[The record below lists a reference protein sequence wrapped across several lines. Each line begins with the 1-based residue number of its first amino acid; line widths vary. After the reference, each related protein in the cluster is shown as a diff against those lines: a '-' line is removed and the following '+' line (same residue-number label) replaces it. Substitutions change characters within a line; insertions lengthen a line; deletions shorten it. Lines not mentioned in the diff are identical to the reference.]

1 MASTPPAAHRAL
13 EHLITEHRTTLADL
27 YAALSPAPQPL
38 VDSHLASLESALDT
52 LLASQRSAAEAQVA
66 AAEQRLAAAWTR
78 VHDWQAALGEPLRP
92 AKRRGDGPLLVLVDE
107 VDRIREGM
115 KGRMEE
121 RGTRILALHE
131 RLRAL
136 AEVVGRE
143 WLDVELDDAAQS
155 GSWEDLNLKLERMG
169 ALETE
174 IMRCEAEI
182 ARRRDV
188 LTTST
193 NEIFALRS
201 ELGIRQASDGALA
214 DPLDED
220 ILWHLGIGDARQPK
234 REIVPTADNVQRVE
248 AKRKWLEDEKDRRN
262 MSIQTTYDKLY
273 PLWTMLGVSEDE
285 MEDFVNRHMGSTLD
299 VVNAYQDELAR
310 MLQLKLSNLSGFI
323 TREREA
329 LTALWDRLYVSHA
342 QRVAQFPAYSISV
355 EPTRVWNAAHGC
367 EDEVVSPNVSEEL
380 LVAHER
386 ERERLERE
394 EEDLKPVLDRLGRYF
409 EVVEKT
415 KELEAAA
422 ADPSRLMDKS
432 RGAAGRLA
440 QEAKDRKRVD
450 RERPKLE
457 AELRL
462 MIPEWE
468 AANGR
473 PFLINGV
480 GFIQGLDEQLR
491 ADEQEKENRKRAK
504 MGASSSSSSAR
515 PLKPQHTGAST
526 MAPLKRQM
534 TGASARSATSAT
546 STGPPAPKR
555 LAQGAGS
562 STAPTPSA
570 SRIGRPK
577 LALGDHSNYGVAATP
592 SQPLKAQPTG
602 GSRARS
608 GTVGAGSTVAQTPL
622 SASTGSSGSASFL
635 GASAGSQGMRIPAG
649 WGGAGGGAA
658 GAQMMSPSLSASAA
672 VSRGQGLVPQPT
684 GFRPRG

>member
-1 MASTPPAAHRAL
+1 MASTPPAAPRAL
-13 EHLITEHRTTLADL
+13 EHLITDHRNTLADL

-38 VDSHLASLESALDT
+38 VDSHLASLESHLAT

-66 AAEQRLAAAWTR
+66 AAEHRLAAAWNR

-92 AKRRGDGPLLVLVDE
+92 AKRRGDGPLLALVDE
-107 VDRIREGM
+107 VDRIRDGM

-121 RGTRILALHE
+121 RGTRILALQE
-131 RLRAL
+131 RLRSL
-136 AEVVGRE
+136 ADVVGPD
-143 WLDVELDDAAQS
+143 WLEVELEDAAQS
-155 GSWEDLNLKLERMG
+155 GSWEDLNLKLDRMG

-201 ELGIRQASDGALA
+201 ELGIHQASDGALA

-220 ILWHLGIGDARQPK
+220 ILWHLGVGDARQPK
-234 REIVPTADNVQRVE
+234 REIVPTAENVQRVE

-285 MEDFVNRHMGSTLD
+285 MEEFVNRHMGSTLD

-310 MLQLKLSNLSGFI
+310 MLQLKRTNMSAFI
-323 TREREA
+323 AREREA
-329 LTALWDRLYVSHA
+329 LTTLWDALYVSHP

-367 EDEVVSPNVSEEL
+367 EDEVVSDNVSEEL

-386 ERERLERE
+386 ERERLEGEVE
-394 EEDLKPVLDRLGRYF
+394 ELRPVLDRLARYF

-457 AELRL
+457 AELRSL
-462 MIPEWE
+462 IPKWE

-480 GFIQGLDEQLR
+480 GFIQGLDEQIR
-491 ADEQEKENRKRAK
+491 AEEQEKENRKRAK

-555 LAQGAGS
+555 LAQGASS

-577 LALGDHSNYGVAATP
+577 SALGDHSNYGVAATP
-592 SQPLKAQPTG
+592 SQPLKAQATG
-602 GSRARS
+602 QGSRARS
-608 GTVGAGSTVAQTPL
+608 GTVSVAQTPL

-635 GASAGSQGMRIPAG
+635 GASAGAQGMRIPAG
-649 WGGAGGGAA
+649 WGGAGAAA
-658 GAQMMSPSLSASAA
+658 GAAQMMSPSLGAPAA
-672 VSRGQGLVPQPT
+672 ASRGQGLMPQPT

>member
-1 MASTPPAAHRAL
+1 MVSTPPAAPGAL
-13 EHLITEHRTTLADL
+13 EHLITEHRNTLADL

-38 VDSHLASLESALDT
+38 VDSDLASLESHLAS
-52 LLASQRSAAEAQVA
+52 LLASQRSAVEAQVA
-66 AAEQRLAAAWTR
+66 AAQDRLAAGWTR

-92 AKRRGDGPLLVLVDE
+92 AKHRGDGPLLALVDDVE
-107 VDRIREGM
+107 RIREGM

-131 RLRAL
+131 RLRSL
-136 AEVVGRE
+136 ADVVGRD
-143 WLDVELDDAAQS
+143 WLEVELDHAAES

-182 ARRRDV
+182 AHRRDV

-201 ELGIRQASDGALA
+201 ELGIHQAANDPLA

-220 ILWHLGIGDARQPK
+220 ILWHLGVGDARQPK

-299 VVNAYQDELAR
+299 VVNAYQAELAR
-310 MLQLKLSNLSGFI
+310 MLQLKRTNMSAFI
-323 TREREA
+323 ARERES
-329 LTALWDRLYVSHA
+329 LTALWDALYVSHA
-342 QRVAQFPAYSISV
+342 QRVAQFPAYAISV

-367 EDEVVSPNVSEEL
+367 EDQVVSDNVSEEL

-394 EEDLKPVLDRLGRYF
+394 VDELKPVLDRLARYF

-457 AELRL
+457 AELRAL
-462 MIPEWE
+462 IPQWE

-480 GFIQGLDEQLR
+480 GFIQGLDEQIR
-491 ADEQEKENRKRAK
+491 AEEQEKENRKRAK
-504 MGASSSSSSAR
+504 MGASSSSSAR

-534 TGASARSATSAT
+534 TGASARSATST
-546 STGPPAPKR
+546 LSTGPPAPKR
-555 LAQGAGS
+555 LAQGPGAS
-562 STAPTPSA
+562 VAPTPST

-577 LALGDHSNYGVAATP
+577 SALGDQSNYGFAAGTP
-592 SQPLKAQPTG
+592 SQPLKAQMTG
-602 GSRARS
+602 GGGGGPRARS
-608 GTVGAGSTVAQTPL
+608 GTVGAVAQTPL
-622 SASTGSSGSASFL
+622 SASTGSNGSSFL
-635 GASAGSQGMRIPAG
+635 GASAGQQGMRIPAG
-649 WGGAGGGAA
+649 WGGGAAA
-658 GAQMMSPSLSASAA
+658 GATHMMSPSLGASAA
-672 VSRGQGLVPQPT
+672 AASRGQGLVPQST